1 MAKIAKEVI
10 LKEELIEKINNLP
23 NCPNGHSDTYDK
35 ATLLRII
42 ESMNSKHVS
51 FDVDDFR

>member
-23 NCPNGHSDTYDK
+23 NCPNGYG
-35 ATLLRII
+35 
-42 ESMNSKHVS
+42 
-51 FDVDDFR
+51 DVEK